1 MVTPDFQADLDYQAL
16 KVSKVM
22 NVVIAFQDKAE
33 REIKVIQVYPVYQA
47 YEDKKVIVVYK
58 VREVIQVNQACQD
71 LVE

>member
-16 KVSKVM
+16 KVSKEM
-22 NVVIAFQDKAE
+22 NVVTAFLDKAE